1 MGLPFAI
8 GSITI
13 RQSDPSVPPGSPH
26 VPVEVRCS
34 VCGAVSGAT
43 ANVWDEDYLIYLA
56 NQLSKHLCPANG
68 HGAYE
73 I

>member
-1 MGLPFAI
+1 MPPFAI

-13 RQSDPSVPPGSPH
+13 RQDQPSLLPDSVN

-34 VCGAVSGAT
+34 VCGAVSKGVAPP
-43 ANVWDEDYLIYLA
+43 WDEERLTYLA
-56 NQLSKHLCPANG
+56 NQLSKHFCPANG